1 MKKSWLNTLGAAG
14 AVGTMLAL
22 SATMVAAPAR
32 AADAPGI
39 AFVYL
44 GNPGDAGWTFA
55 HDAGTKEV
63 EAKYGSKIKITRV
76 EDVPESADSERVFRD
91 LAAKGN
97 KVIVGTSFGYQD
109 FELKVARDYPDITFL
124 TATGYKKAKNFGVYD
139 NRMYQGA
146 YLAGVAAGYVT
157 KTNTLGFVAS
167 VPIPEVIRNINAYTL
182 GARSVNPKIHTKV
195 IWINSW
201 FDPGKEKQAAET
213 LIGQG
218 ADVLL
223 QNTDSNATLAT
234 AAEKK
239 VYAFGW
245 DSNMQKFGPSAHL
258 GSVVQHWEVYYNT
271 MVQQLLDGKVKTDPV
286 WLGMPQKAVN
296 LEDLNMAVVPAKAV
310 QAVDAKREQLQSGKW
325 DVFMGPIKD
334 QSGAVKI
341 AAGQNLT
348 DPELQR
354 INWYVE
360 GVDGSLPK

>member
-1 MKKSWLNTLGAAG
+1 MQAG
-14 AVGTMLAL
+14 PLPT
-22 SATMVAAPAR
+22 
-32 AADAPGI
+32 
-39 AFVYL
+39 
-44 GNPGDAGWTFA
+44 
-55 HDAGTKEV
+55 GTKEV
-63 EAKYGSKIKITRV
+63 EAKYGNKIKITRV

-245 DSNMQKFGPSAHL
+245 DSNMQKFGRSAHL

-296 LEDLNMAVVPAKAV
+296 LEDINTAVVPAKAV
-310 QAVDAKREQLQSGKW
+310 QAVEAKREQLQSGKW
-325 DVFMGPIKD
+325 DVFMGPVKD